1 MSWFYSKTSYV
12 KSESSFYNPHY
23 GNYRFDTSLTD
34 FGMMLERKVRKV
46 NRKGS
51 VLKLKD
57 VKESNSIY
65 PMLDEFGYTFMDF
78 FIFRSTWDQGY
89 HFETTISDPKPVVA
103 VKQFNRK
110 SIQFDNVEKVLADFE
125 KENFSIGR
133 AYRLT
138 RDQNNLER

>member
-12 KSESSFYNPHY
+12 KSESSFYNPLY
-23 GNYRFDTSLTD
+23 GNYRFDTGLSD

-89 HFETTISDPKPVVA
+89 HFETTLPDPKPTATIKPFFKKAMDV
-103 VKQFNRK
+103 
-110 SIQFDNVEKVLADFE
+110 DNVERVLADFE
-125 KENFSIGR
+125 RENFSIGR